1 MKGKS
6 TFTKAE
12 ASEIIALIRKKLLAD
27 PVSQKSI
34 RDKIRALGFYASDF
48 GISGGYNE
56 HDFLRVVNVI
66 GGSAKVNAVEKAV
79 KPKTAVQKAATSGK
93 RINSDETYILDL
105 CDSVLKIKGIRQHR
119 FDFLKGDT
127 GVRLPVD
134 IYYPQLNLVIE
145 YREKQ
150 HTEEVN
156 FFDKRVTA
164 SGITRGEQRKKYDA
178 LRRQL
183 LPKNAIKLIELG
195 CDDFEHT
202 TAKRLL
208 RNKAMDLL
216 VIRKKL
222 KSNLFYGR

>member
-1 MKGKS
+1 
-6 TFTKAE
+6 
-12 ASEIIALIRKKLLAD
+12 
-27 PVSQKSI
+27 
-34 RDKIRALGFYASDF
+34 
-48 GISGGYNE
+48 
-56 HDFLRVVNVI
+56 
-66 GGSAKVNAVEKAV
+66 V

-93 RINSDETYILDL
+93 RTNSDEAYILDL
-105 CDSVLKIKGIRQHR
+105 CDSVLKLKGIRQHR

-150 HTEEVN
+150 HTEEVK

-183 LPKNAIKLIELG
+183 LPKNGIILIELG
-195 CDDFEHT
+195 YDDFEHMG
-202 TAKRLL
+202 AKRLV
-208 RNKAMDLL
+208 RNIKVDLL
-216 VIRKKL
+216 VLRKKVNSQN
-222 KSNLFYGR
+222 KI